1 MKKLAILLMA
11 GLLVLAFAMTA
22 TATQQYDFTIC
33 DDPCRDVKLGNSTT
47 SYYHTFYLSGPV
59 EDAKLKIKLYDDK
72 WDPRFLSHEKVNV
85 YFDGEK
91 VTCQKE
97 VGKCTYLRYDYADLA
112 PYLDDNK
119 LCLKIKSVC
128 GDFKYDYACI
138 KGNNA
143 VDGAPVP
150 LPGAFLLLTA
160 GFVRL
165 GAYARRKR
173 D

>member
-1 MKKLAILLMA
+1 MKKLAILSMA
-11 GLLVLAFAMTA
+11 GLLLLAFAMTA

-33 DDPCRDVKLGNSTT
+33 DDPCRDVKLGNSKT
-47 SYYHTFYLSGPV
+47 SYYHTFYLPGPV

-72 WDPRFLSHEKVNV
+72 WDPRFLAHEKVNV
-85 YFDGEK
+85 YFDGVK
-91 VTCQKE
+91 VTSHKE
-97 VGKCTYLRYDYADLA
+97 VNSYTYLRYDYEDLS

-119 LCLKIKSVC
+119 LYLKIKSVR

-138 KGNNA
+138 KGNN
-143 VDGAPVP
+143 GPLNNVP
-150 LPGAFLLLTA
+150 LPGAFLLLAA
-160 GFVRL
+160 GLVRL